1 MVFADAHEV
10 GRYRKK
16 PVVVEARKF
25 VPEYAEDIAEW
36 CGGEA
41 IFKFEQGGE
50 MPVVRIEIE
59 TLEGTMRATPDE
71 DWIIKG
77 THGEF
82 YPIKEAVFLAN
93 YEPVE

>member
-41 IFKFEQGGE
+41 IFKCEPGE
-50 MPVVRIEIE
+50 KPVVRIEIE